1 MLGIKTPH
9 FKLVLRPEF
18 LSAGNT
24 VFLVGRRR
32 ISDPMDQAQDVLF
45 DPGSQVNVSMTQS
58 AAKCKNVQYPKRGI
72 FLRHRVDPHGTK
84 IRCCNV

>member
-32 ISDPMDQAQDVLF
+32 ISDPMGQAQDVHF
-45 DPGSQVNVSMTQS
+45 DPRRQVNVSMTQS
-58 AAKCKNVQYPKRGI
+58 ASKMHECALCNIQVFFKK
-72 FLRHRVDPHGTK
+72 HRVDP
-84 IRCCNV
+84 